1 VIKIVYADDRDI
13 PLIHLLMRRAFA
25 EYDVTDAPSS
35 AMDETMDSIQAAR
48 EDGEQSLIAY
58 MDDEPVGMVRF
69 QIQEDTIY
77 FYRLAVIP
85 EQRGCGVA
93 TSILK
98 ELENTAKFDHK
109 MSITCRVRALVTR
122 NVHLYQSLGYK
133 IIGESR
139 VHKANGQNVPVAIMR
154 KHI

>member
-1 VIKIVYADDRDI
+1 MIKIVYAGDRDI
-13 PLIHLLMRRAFA
+13 PLIHLLMQRAFA
-25 EYDVTDAPSS
+25 EYDMTDAPSS

-48 EDGEQSLIAY
+48 EDGEQGLIAY
-58 MDDEPVGMVRF
+58 MDNEPVGMVRF
-69 QIQEDTIY
+69 QVHEDAIY

-98 ELENTAKFDHK
+98 ELENIARIDHK

-133 IIGESR
+133 IIGECR
-139 VHKANGQNVPVAIMR
+139 VHKASGQEVPVAIMR